1 MGYLDHV
8 RCIRGDSHDN
18 PFKPGAAIQGHC
30 KLGLVRGFNRIL
42 RPVPPAFIHHTGGFA
57 LAVDEGMKKA
67 YFIFGHSH
75 FDVVT
80 ATLPDDYTGM
90 TGEYS
95 EHYAGLH
102 PPFSWESPTYFARYV
117 WLPIKWQ
124 GDKPTCWRA
133 E

>member
-1 MGYLDHV
+1 MITH
-8 RCIRGDSHDN
+8 SN
-18 PFKPGAAIQGHC
+18 PVPPSKAIVSS
-30 KLGLVRGFNRIL
+30 GLSADLTVYSAPF
-42 RPVPPAFIHHTGGFA
+42 PPAFIHHTGGFA

-124 GDKPTCWRA
+124 GDKPTVCWR
-133 E
+133 EE